1 MRKIS
6 LLMLFALAFLFNAK
20 ATDIWTG
27 SKHVSWADGGLQIA
41 ADQFAAAQPG
51 NLIKVHFTGATDGIE
66 FKVMNAHFDH
76 LAGSRKSAWIIGD
89 GAFEQFLTPT
99 AVDSL
104 KAYGLEIIGANFTCT
119 KVELLE
125 SKTLKEGFTVWTGF
139 FWADSWSTMELYLD
153 GEAIDWSQYKEMV
166 IYHEANRSDFFVSIL
181 SQFEREGAKVPEEAI
196 AKYDD
201 KIVVDLRQVD
211 MNAVIAAAEEGQR
224 NTLKFQFNKEPG
236 EAFNITD
243 ITLVKETRIYNGNK
257 HVSWEDG
264 GLQIAAEKFANA
276 KAGDKIAI
284 RYNSASEGIE
294 FKVMN
299 EHFDHLAGSREG
311 LNFPNTEGSLEH
323 FLTPK
328 AVEELKAHGLELIG
342 ANFTVTE
349 VELMDGKASLPEGV
363 NVWTGYFWADD
374 WNTMYLY
381 WNGYRYVDF
390 NDVKAIRFYHQANRS
405 DFVLNVRDNWNEE
418 DGGVE
423 IANINAMTA
432 GEGYMEL
439 PLTNFMR
446 EKIAASEHL
455 LVQFNEEGGDPFN
468 VTDIVLVME
477 EPYTR
482 TVTNGN
488 YGTICL
494 SRAAATIEGATM
506 YRIVGGNASEGI
518 TIEEVASM
526 EAGKPYI
533 FQASADQITVT
544 MTGPRAEVQE
554 ANGLVGNLGESAM
567 DVPTDAYVLKN
578 NLLYLVNS
586 AVTIAPNRAYINMS
600 AITSI
605 APTPGRIRRVIAAE
619 NQATGVESLQPSA
632 FSLKKVLMNGQLFI
646 LRDGQLYNVTGVR
659 VQ

>member
-1 MRKIS
+1 MRKFS
-6 LLMLFALAFLFNAK
+6 LVMLFALVFLLNAK
-20 ATDIWTG
+20 ATNLFTG
-27 SKHVSWADGGLQIA
+27 DHAVTWDTPLNLEA
-41 ADQFAAAQPG
+41 AKFAEAKAG
-51 NLIKVHFTGATDGIE
+51 DKIVVAYTGATDGME
-66 FKVMNAHFDH
+66 LKVIDVWQHI
-76 LAGSRKSAWIIGD
+76 AGSCVKGISDNGSL
-89 GAFEQFLTPT
+89 EQFLTPKSV
-99 AVDSL
+99 ADIQ
-104 KAYGLEIIGANFTCT
+104 AHGLQIIGNNFHCT
-119 KVELLE
+119 SVDLVDGKAA
-125 SKTLKEGFTVWTGF
+125 LKEETTIWTGY
-139 FWADSWSTMELYLD
+139 FWASEWSTMELYLD

-166 IYHEANRSDFFVSIL
+166 IYHEANRSDFAVNIL
-181 SQFEREGAKVPEEAI
+181 SQFDREGAKVPEGAI
-196 AKYDD
+196 SKYDD

-224 NTLKFQFNKEPG
+224 NTLKFQFNKESG
-236 EAFNITD
+236 EAFNVTD

-257 HVSWEDG
+257 HVSWDDG
-264 GLQIAAEKFANA
+264 GLQITADKFAEA
-276 KAGDKIAI
+276 KAGDKIVV
-284 RYNSASEGIE
+284 RYTGATDGIE

-299 EHFDHLAGSREG
+299 ANFDHLAGSREG
-311 LNFPNTEGSLEH
+311 LNFPNAEGSLEH

-349 VELMDGKASLPEGV
+349 VELMAGKASLPEGV

-405 DFVLNVRDNWNEE
+405 DFVLNVRDNWDG

-423 IANINAMTA
+423 IANIGAMTA

-439 PLTNFMR
+439 PLTDFMR

-455 LVQFNEEGGDPFN
+455 LIQFNKESGAAFN

-494 SRAAATIEGATM
+494 PRASSVIEGATM

-533 FQASADQITVT
+533 FQASADQLTVT
-544 MTGPRAEVQE
+544 MTGARAEVQT
-554 ANGLVGNLGESAM
+554 ANGLIGNLGEAAIT
-567 DVPTDAYVLKN
+567 VPQNGHSYVLST

-586 AVTIAPNRAYINMS
+586 AVTIAPNRAYIDMD
-600 AITSI
+600 AIT
-605 APTPGRIRRVIAAE
+605 PVTPAQGAKRRVIATYSQTTDLDNVSPNFGGSEKIIE
-619 NQATGVESLQPSA
+619 NGVLY
-632 FSLKKVLMNGQLFI
+632 I
-646 LRDGQLYNVTGVR
+646 IRDGKKYNAQGQQVN
-659 VQ
+659 Q

>member
-20 ATDIWTG
+20 ATEIWTG
-27 SKHVSWADGGLQIA
+27 SHGVTWGA
-41 ADQFAAAQPG
+41 ALNLDATTFAGAQPG
-51 NLIKVHFTGATDGIE
+51 NALKVFYTNASDGIE
-66 FKVMNAHFDH
+66 LKANGVNI
-76 LAGSRKSAWIIGD
+76 AGSRKNAWIND
-89 GAFEQFLTPT
+89 EGAYELYLTPG
-99 AVDSL
+99 AVDAI
-104 KAYGLEIIGANFTCT
+104 KAHGLEIVGANFTVT
-119 KVELLE
+119 KVELN
-125 SKTLKEGFTVWTGF
+125 KVEGREGMTTMWRGLY
-139 FWADSWSTMELYLD
+139 WADGL
-153 GEAIDWSQYKEMV
+153 GEMLFYPAIASVVDWSDYSAIRV
-166 IYHEANRSDFFVSIL
+166 YHEAGRSDFVLNFKKSWGEGDQIGGIGDMTAGDGYVELLLTDERRALLASIDNEL
-181 SQFEREGAKVPEEAI
+181 IVQFYKG
-196 AKYDD
+196 DD
-201 KIVVDLRQVD
+201 K
-211 MNAVIAAAEEGQR
+211 A
-224 NTLKFQFNKEPG
+224 
-236 EAFNITD
+236 AFNVTEIALVEKPYLWKGNQHVD
-243 ITLVKETRIYNGNK
+243 YGESSVITLDKALFATATAGQKLIVKYAT
-257 HVSWEDG
+257 D
-264 GLQIAAEKFANA
+264 AEK
-276 KAGDKIAI
+276 
-284 RYNSASEGIE
+284 EIE
-294 FKVMN
+294 LKVMN
-299 EHFDHLAGSREG
+299 EHFDHLAGSREQAK
-311 LNFPNTEGSLEH
+311 LNGNGRFEH

-328 AVEELKAHGLELIG
+328 AVEELKAYGLEIG
-342 ANFTVTE
+342 GNGFNALR
-349 VELMDGKASLPEGV
+349 VELVDGKASLPEGV
-363 NVWTGYFWADD
+363 NIWTGYFWADE

-390 NDVKAIRFYHQANRS
+390 SDVKAIRFYHQANRS
-405 DFVLNVRDNWNEE
+405 DFVLNIRDNWDS

-423 IANINAMTA
+423 IANIGAMTA

-439 PLTNFMR
+439 PLTDCMR

-455 LVQFNEEGGDPFN
+455 LVQFNKESGAAFN

-494 SRAAATIEGATM
+494 PRASSVIEGATI
-506 YRIVGGNASEGI
+506 YQIVGGNVSEGI

-533 FQASADQITVT
+533 FQASADQLTVT

-554 ANGLVGNLGESAM
+554 ANGLVGNLGATAM

-578 NLLYLVNS
+578 NQLYLVNS

-605 APTPGRIRRVIAAE
+605 APAPGRIRRVIAVE

>member
-20 ATDIWTG
+20 ATEIWTG
-27 SKHVSWADGGLQIA
+27 SQAVTWGSALNLTAATFAD
-41 ADQFAAAQPG
+41 AQPG
-51 NLIKVHFTGATDGIE
+51 NALKVFYTDASDGIE
-66 FKVMNAHFDH
+66 FKANGVNI
-76 LAGSRKSAWIIGD
+76 AGSRKNAWIND
-89 GAFEQFLTPT
+89 EGAYELYLTPG
-99 AVDSL
+99 AIDAI
-104 KAYGLEIIGANFTCT
+104 KAHGLEIVGKQFTVT
-119 KVELLE
+119 KVELNE
-125 SKTLKEGFTVWTGF
+125 VEGREGMTTMWRGLY
-139 FWADSWSTMELYLD
+139 WADGW
-153 GEAIDWSQYKEMV
+153 GEMLFYPAIASVVDWNDYSAIRV
-166 IYHEANRSDFFVSIL
+166 YHEANRSDFEVNFKKSWEHGHIGGISDMTAGDGYVELPLTDERRALLASIDNEL
-181 SQFEREGAKVPEEAI
+181 IVQFYKGDG
-196 AKYDD
+196 DD
-201 KIVVDLRQVD
+201 K
-211 MNAVIAAAEEGQR
+211 A
-224 NTLKFQFNKEPG
+224 
-236 EAFNITD
+236 AFNVTEIALVEKPYLWKGNQHVD
-243 ITLVKETRIYNGNK
+243 YGESSVITLDKALFATATAGQKLIVKYAT
-257 HVSWEDG
+257 D
-264 GLQIAAEKFANA
+264 AEK
-276 KAGDKIAI
+276 
-284 RYNSASEGIE
+284 EIE
-294 FKVMN
+294 LKVMN
-299 EHFDHLAGSREG
+299 EHFDHLAGSREQAK
-311 LNFPNTEGSLEH
+311 LNGNGRFEH

-328 AVEELKAHGLELIG
+328 AVEELKAYGLEIG
-342 ANFTVTE
+342 GNGFNALR
-349 VELMDGKASLPEGV
+349 VELEAGKPSLPEGV
-363 NVWTGYFWADD
+363 NVWTGYFWADE
-374 WNTMYLY
+374 WTTLELY

-390 NDVKAIRFYHQANRS
+390 NDVKAIRFYSEANRS
-405 DFVLNVRDNWNEE
+405 DFVLNVRDSWGD
-418 DGGVE
+418 DGE
-423 IANINAMTA
+423 IANIGNMTD

-439 PLTNFMR
+439 PLTDFMR

-455 LVQFNEEGGDPFN
+455 LVQFDKGGNEKAAFN

-567 DVPTDAYVLKN
+567 YVPTDAYVLKN

-586 AVTIAPNRAYINMS
+586 TVTIAPNRAYINMS

-605 APTPGRIRRVIAAE
+605 APVPGRIRRVIAVE

>member
-1 MRKIS
+1 
-6 LLMLFALAFLFNAK
+6 MLFALAFLFNAK
-20 ATDIWTG
+20 ATEIWTG
-27 SKHVSWADGGLQIA
+27 SHAVTWGSALNLDATTFAD
-41 ADQFAAAQPG
+41 AQPG
-51 NLIKVHFTGATDGIE
+51 NALKVFYTNASDGIE
-66 FKVMNAHFDH
+66 LKANGVNI
-76 LAGSRKSAWIIGD
+76 AGSRKNAWINGE
-89 GAFEQFLTPT
+89 GAYDLYLTPG
-99 AVDSL
+99 AIDAI
-104 KAYGLEIIGANFTCT
+104 KAHGLEIVGANFTVT
-119 KVELLE
+119 KVELNE
-125 SKTLKEGFTVWTGF
+125 VEGRAGMTTMWRGLY
-139 FWADSWSTMELYLD
+139 WADGWDNPMLFYP
-153 GEAIDWSQYKEMV
+153 AIASVVDWSDYSAIRV
-166 IYHEANRSDFFVSIL
+166 YHEAGRSDFEVNFKKSWEQGGHIGGISDMTAGDGYVELPLTDERRALLASIDNEL
-181 SQFEREGAKVPEEAI
+181 IVQFYKG
-196 AKYDD
+196 DD
-201 KIVVDLRQVD
+201 K
-211 MNAVIAAAEEGQR
+211 A
-224 NTLKFQFNKEPG
+224 
-236 EAFNITD
+236 AFNVTEIA
-243 ITLVKETRIYNGNK
+243 LVEKPYLWKGNQ
-257 HVSWEDG
+257 HVSWSDG

-328 AVEELKAHGLELIG
+328 AVEELKAYGLELIG
-342 ANFTVTE
+342 GNFTVTE

-363 NVWTGYFWADD
+363 NVWTGYFWADE

-405 DFVLNVRDNWNEE
+405 DFVLNVRDNWDV

-439 PLTNFMR
+439 PLTNYMR

-455 LVQFNEEGGDPFN
+455 LVQFNKESGDPFN

-544 MTGPRAEVQE
+544 MTGPRAELQE
-554 ANGLVGNLGESAM
+554 ANGLVGNLGESAIT
-567 DVPTDAYVLKN
+567 VPQNGHSYVLST

-586 AVTIAPNRAYINMS
+586 DVTIAPNRAYINMS

-605 APTPGRIRRVIAAE
+605 APAPGRVRRVIAVE

-632 FSLKKVLMNGQLFI
+632 FSLEKVLMNGQLFI

>member
-20 ATDIWTG
+20 ATEIWTG
-27 SKHVSWADGGLQIA
+27 SHGVTWGAALNLDATTFAD
-41 ADQFAAAQPG
+41 AQPG
-51 NLIKVHFTGATDGIE
+51 NALKVFYTNASDGIE
-66 FKVMNAHFDH
+66 LKANGVNI
-76 LAGSRKSAWIIGD
+76 AGSRKNAWIND
-89 GAFEQFLTPT
+89 EGAYELYLTPG
-99 AVDSL
+99 AVDAI
-104 KAYGLEIIGANFTCT
+104 KAHGLEIVGANFTVT
-119 KVELLE
+119 KVELNE
-125 SKTLKEGFTVWTGF
+125 VEGREGMTTMWRGLY
-139 FWADSWSTMELYLD
+139 WADGR
-153 GEAIDWSQYKEMV
+153 GEMLFYPAIASVVDWSDYSAIRV
-166 IYHEANRSDFFVSIL
+166 YHEAGRSDFVLNFKKSLGEGDQIGGIGDMTAGDGYVELPLTDERRALLASIDNEL
-181 SQFEREGAKVPEEAI
+181 IVQFYKG
-196 AKYDD
+196 DD
-201 KIVVDLRQVD
+201 K
-211 MNAVIAAAEEGQR
+211 A
-224 NTLKFQFNKEPG
+224 
-236 EAFNITD
+236 AFNVTEIALVEKPYLWKGNQHVD
-243 ITLVKETRIYNGNK
+243 YGESSVITLEKALFATATAGQKLIVKYAT
-257 HVSWEDG
+257 D
-264 GLQIAAEKFANA
+264 AEK
-276 KAGDKIAI
+276 
-284 RYNSASEGIE
+284 EIE
-294 FKVMN
+294 LKVMN
-299 EHFDHLAGSREG
+299 EHFDHLAGSREQAK
-311 LNFPNTEGSLEH
+311 LNGNGRFEH

-328 AVEELKAHGLELIG
+328 AVEELKAYGLEIG
-342 ANFTVTE
+342 GNGFNALR
-349 VELMDGKASLPEGV
+349 VELVDGKASLPEGV
-363 NVWTGYFWADD
+363 NVWTGYFWADE

-405 DFVLNVRDNWNEE
+405 DFVLNIRDNWDG

-423 IANINAMTA
+423 IANIGAMTA

-439 PLTNFMR
+439 PLTDYMR

-455 LVQFNEEGGDPFN
+455 LVQFNKESGAAFN

-494 SRAAATIEGATM
+494 PRASSVIEGATI
-506 YRIVGGNASEGI
+506 YQIVGGNASEGI

-533 FQASADQITVT
+533 FQASADQFTVT
-544 MTGPRAEVQE
+544 MTGPRTEVQE
-554 ANGLVGNLGESAM
+554 ANGLVGNLGATAM

-578 NLLYLVNS
+578 NQLYLVNS

-600 AITSI
+600 AITPI
-605 APTPGRIRRVIAAE
+605 APAPGRIRRVIAVE

>member
-1 MRKIS
+1 
-6 LLMLFALAFLFNAK
+6 MLFALAFLFNAN
-20 ATDIWTG
+20 ATNLFTG
-27 SKHVSWADGGLQIA
+27 DHAVSWDTPLNLEAAKFAEAKAGDKIVVTYTSASDGMELKVIDVWQHIAGSCVKGISDGGSL
-41 ADQFAAAQPG
+41 
-51 NLIKVHFTGATDGIE
+51 
-66 FKVMNAHFDH
+66 
-76 LAGSRKSAWIIGD
+76 
-89 GAFEQFLTPT
+89 EQFLTPK
-99 AVDSL
+99 AVADIQTH
-104 KAYGLEIIGANFTCT
+104 GLQIIGKNFHCT
-119 KVELLE
+119 SVDLVDGKAE
-125 SKTLKEGFTVWTGF
+125 LKEETTIWTGY

-153 GEAIDWSQYKEMV
+153 GEAIDWNRYKEMV
-166 IYHEANRSDFFVSIL
+166 IYHEANRSDFVVNIL
-181 SQFEREGAKVPEEAI
+181 SQFDKEGANVPEGAI

-211 MNAVIAAAEEGQR
+211 MNAVIAAAEDWAK
-224 NTLKFQFNKEPG
+224 NTLKFQFNKESG
-236 EAFNITD
+236 DAFNITD

-264 GLQIAAEKFANA
+264 GLQITADKFAEA
-276 KAGDKIAI
+276 KAGDKIVV
-284 RYNSASEGIE
+284 RYTGATDGIE

-299 EHFDHLAGSREG
+299 APHFDHLAGSREG
-311 LNFPNTEGSLEH
+311 LNFPDAEGSLEH

-390 NDVKAIRFYHQANRS
+390 NDVKAIRFYSEANRS
-405 DFVLNVRDNWNEE
+405 DFVLNVRDNWEG

-423 IANINAMTA
+423 IANIGAMTA

-439 PLTNFMR
+439 PLTDYMR

-455 LVQFNEEGGDPFN
+455 LIQFNKESGDPFN

-494 SRAAATIEGATM
+494 PRASSVIEGATM
-506 YRIVGGNASEGI
+506 YQVVGGNASEGI

-533 FQASADQITVT
+533 FQASADQLTVT
-544 MTGPRAEVQE
+544 MTGARADVQE
-554 ANGLVGNLGESAM
+554 ANGLVGNLGATAM

-578 NLLYLVNS
+578 NQLYLVNS
-586 AVTIAPNRAYINMS
+586 AVTIAPNRAYINMD
-600 AITSI
+600 AISPI
-605 APTPGRIRRVIAAE
+605 APAPGRVRRVIAVE

-632 FSLKKVLMNGQLFI
+632 FSLEKVLMNGQLFI

>member
-1 MRKIS
+1 
-6 LLMLFALAFLFNAK
+6 MLFALAFLFNAK
-20 ATDIWTG
+20 ATEIWTG
-27 SKHVSWADGGLQIA
+27 SLGVTWDSALNLDA
-41 ADQFAAAQPG
+41 TTFAGAQPG
-51 NLIKVHFTGATDGIE
+51 NALKVFYTNASDGIE
-66 FKVMNAHFDH
+66 LKANGVNI
-76 LAGSRKSAWIIGD
+76 AGSRKNAWINEE
-89 GAFEQFLTPT
+89 GAYELYLTPG
-99 AVDSL
+99 AVDAI
-104 KAYGLEIIGANFTCT
+104 KAHGLEIVGANFTVT
-119 KVELLE
+119 KVELNE
-125 SKTLKEGFTVWTGF
+125 VEGREGMTTMWRGLY
-139 FWADSWSTMELYLD
+139 WADRL
-153 GEAIDWSQYKEMV
+153 GEMLFYPAIASVVDWSDYSAIRV
-166 IYHEANRSDFFVSIL
+166 YHEAGRSDFVLNFKKSWGEGDHIGGIGDMTAGDGYVELPLTDERRALLASIDNEL
-181 SQFEREGAKVPEEAI
+181 IVQFYKG
-196 AKYDD
+196 DD
-201 KIVVDLRQVD
+201 K
-211 MNAVIAAAEEGQR
+211 A
-224 NTLKFQFNKEPG
+224 
-236 EAFNITD
+236 AFNVTEIALVEKPYLWKGNQHVD
-243 ITLVKETRIYNGNK
+243 YGESSVITLDKALFATATAGQKLIVKYAT
-257 HVSWEDG
+257 D
-264 GLQIAAEKFANA
+264 AEK
-276 KAGDKIAI
+276 
-284 RYNSASEGIE
+284 EIE
-294 FKVMN
+294 LKVMN
-299 EHFDHLAGSREG
+299 EHFDHLAGSREQAK
-311 LNFPNTEGSLEH
+311 LNGNGRFEH

-328 AVEELKAHGLELIG
+328 AVEELKAYGLEIG
-342 ANFTVTE
+342 GNGFNALR
-349 VELMDGKASLPEGV
+349 VELVDGKASLPEGV
-363 NVWTGYFWADD
+363 NVWTGYFWADE

-405 DFVLNVRDNWNEE
+405 DFVLNIRDNWDG

-423 IANINAMTA
+423 IANIGAMTA

-439 PLTNFMR
+439 PLTDYMR

-455 LVQFNEEGGDPFN
+455 LVQFNKESGAAFN

-494 SRAAATIEGATM
+494 PRASSVIEGATI
-506 YRIVGGNASEGI
+506 YQIVGGNASEGI

-533 FQASADQITVT
+533 FQASADQFTVT

-554 ANGLVGNLGESAM
+554 ANGLVGNLGATAM

-578 NLLYLVNS
+578 NQLYLVNS

-600 AITSI
+600 AITPI
-605 APTPGRIRRVIAAE
+605 APAPGRIRRVIAVE

>member
-20 ATDIWTG
+20 ATEIWTG
-27 SKHVSWADGGLQIA
+27 SHAVTWDSALNLNAATFAD
-41 ADQFAAAQPG
+41 AQPG
-51 NLIKVHFTGATDGIE
+51 NALKVFYTDASDGIELKANGVNIAGSRKNAWINGEGAYELYLTPGAIDAIKAHGLEIVGNQFTVTKVELNEVEGREGMTTMWRGLYWADGWGEMLFYPAIASVVDWSDYSAIRVYHEAGRSDFEINFKKGWGEGDQIGGIGDMTAGDGYVELPLTDERRALLASIDNELIVQFYKGDDKAAFNVTEIALVEKPYLWKGNQHVSWSDGGLHIAADKFAEAKAGDKIVVRYTGATDGIE
-66 FKVMNAHFDH
+66 FKVMNA
-76 LAGSRKSAWIIGD
+76 
-89 GAFEQFLTPT
+89 
-99 AVDSL
+99 
-104 KAYGLEIIGANFTCT
+104 N
-119 KVELLE
+119 
-125 SKTLKEGFTVWTGF
+125 
-139 FWADSWSTMELYLD
+139 
-153 GEAIDWSQYKEMV
+153 
-166 IYHEANRSDFFVSIL
+166 
-181 SQFEREGAKVPEEAI
+181 
-196 AKYDD
+196 
-201 KIVVDLRQVD
+201 
-211 MNAVIAAAEEGQR
+211 
-224 NTLKFQFNKEPG
+224 
-236 EAFNITD
+236 
-243 ITLVKETRIYNGNK
+243 
-257 HVSWEDG
+257 
-264 GLQIAAEKFANA
+264 
-276 KAGDKIAI
+276 
-284 RYNSASEGIE
+284 
-294 FKVMN
+294 
-299 EHFDHLAGSREG
+299 FDHLAGSREG
-311 LNFPNTEGSLEH
+311 LTIGGDGSLEH

-328 AVEELKAHGLELIG
+328 AVEELKAYGLELIG
-342 ANFTVTE
+342 GNFTVTE

-363 NVWTGYFWADD
+363 NVWTGFFWADE
-374 WNTMYLY
+374 WTTLELY
-381 WNGYRYVDF
+381 WNGYAGVDF
-390 NDVKAIRFYHQANRS
+390 NSATALRIYSEANRS
-405 DFVLNVRDNWNEE
+405 DFVINIKENWDAE
-418 DGGVE
+418 GQ
-423 IANINAMTA
+423 IADQSAMTA
-432 GEGYMEL
+432 GNGYMEL
-439 PLTNFMR
+439 PLTDDLRNRLANAGHWM
-446 EKIAASEHL
+446 I
-455 LVQFNEEGGDPFN
+455 QFNKEGGDPFN

-567 DVPTDAYVLKN
+567 DVPMDAYVLKN

-605 APTPGRIRRVIAAE
+605 APTPGRIRRVIAVE
-619 NQATGVESLQPSA
+619 SQATGVESLQPSA
-632 FSLKKVLMNGQLFI
+632 FNLKKVLMNGQLFI

>member
-1 MRKIS
+1 
-6 LLMLFALAFLFNAK
+6 MLFALAFLFNAK
-20 ATDIWTG
+20 AT
-27 SKHVSWADGGLQIA
+27 
-41 ADQFAAAQPG
+41 
-51 NLIKVHFTGATDGIE
+51 NLFTGDHAVTWDTPLNLEAAKFAEAKAGDKIVVTYTNPSDGME
-66 FKVMNAHFDH
+66 LKVIDVWQHI
-76 LAGSRKSAWIIGD
+76 AGSCVKEISED
-89 GAFEQFLTPT
+89 GSLEQFLTPK
-99 AVDSL
+99 AVADIQ
-104 KAYGLEIIGANFTCT
+104 AHGLQIIGANFHCT
-119 KVELLE
+119 SVDLVDGKAA
-125 SKTLKEGFTVWTGF
+125 LKEEPTIWTGY
-139 FWADSWSTMELYLD
+139 FWANEWSTMELYLD
-153 GEAIDWSQYKEMV
+153 GEAIDWSRYKEMV
-166 IYHEANRSDFFVSIL
+166 IYHEANRSDFVVNIL
-181 SQFEREGAKVPEEAI
+181 SQFDRDGAKVPEGAI
-196 AKYDD
+196 AKYND

-211 MNAVIAAAEEGQR
+211 MNAVIAAAEEEQR
-224 NTLKFQFNKEPG
+224 NTLKFQFNKESG
-236 EAFNITD
+236 SAFNVTD

-264 GLQIAAEKFANA
+264 GLQITADKFAEA
-276 KAGDKIAI
+276 KAGDKIVV
-284 RYNSASEGIE
+284 RYTGATDGIE

-299 EHFDHLAGSREG
+299 ANFDHLAGSREG
-311 LNFPNTEGSLEH
+311 LNFPNAEGSLEH

-363 NVWTGYFWADD
+363 NVWTGYFWADN

-405 DFVLNVRDNWNEE
+405 DFVLNVRDNWED

-423 IANINAMTA
+423 IANIDAMTA

-439 PLTNFMR
+439 PLTDYMR

-455 LVQFNEEGGDPFN
+455 LVQFDKASGEAFN

-482 TVTNGN
+482 TVINGN

-494 SRAAATIEGATM
+494 PRASSVIEGATM

-544 MTGPRAEVQE
+544 MTGARAEVQE
-554 ANGLVGNLGESAM
+554 ANGLVGNLGATAM
-567 DVPTDAYVLKN
+567 NVPTDAYVLKN
-578 NLLYLVNS
+578 NQLYLVDG
-586 AVTIAPNRAYINMS
+586 AVTIAPNRAYIDMD
-600 AITSI
+600 AITPV
-605 APTPGRIRRVIAAE
+605 APAQGAKRRVIATY
-619 NQATGVESLQPSA
+619 NQATGVENVQEGSVQCTKLIR
-632 FSLKKVLMNGQLFI
+632 NGQLLI
-646 LRDGQLYNVTGVR
+646 LRDGQFFNAMGAPVK
-659 VQ
+659 

>member
-20 ATDIWTG
+20 ATNLFTGDHAVTWDTPLNLEAAKFAEAKAGDKIVIAYTSASDGMELKVIDVWQHIAGSCPLWISGDDSKVLYLTPKAVADIQA
-27 SKHVSWADGGLQIA
+27 HGLQ
-41 ADQFAAAQPG
+41 
-51 NLIKVHFTGATDGIE
+51 
-66 FKVMNAHFDH
+66 
-76 LAGSRKSAWIIGD
+76 
-89 GAFEQFLTPT
+89 
-99 AVDSL
+99 
-104 KAYGLEIIGANFTCT
+104 IIGANFHCSSVDLVDG
-119 KVELLE
+119 KAELKNE
-125 SKTLKEGFTVWTGF
+125 TTIWTGY
-139 FWADSWSTMELYLD
+139 FWADEWSTMELYLD

-166 IYHEANRSDFFVSIL
+166 IYHEANRSDFAVNIL
-181 SQFEREGAKVPEEAI
+181 SQFDREGAKVPEGAI

-211 MNAVIAAAEEGQR
+211 MNAVIAAAEDWAK
-224 NTLKFQFNKEPG
+224 NTLKFQFNKESG
-236 EAFNITD
+236 SAFNITD
-243 ITLVKETRIYNGNK
+243 ITLVKETRIFYGNK

-264 GLQIAAEKFANA
+264 GLQIAADKFAEA
-276 KAGDKIAI
+276 KAGDKIVV
-284 RYNSASEGIE
+284 RYTGATDGIE

-299 EHFDHLAGSREG
+299 ANFDHLAGSREG
-311 LNFPNTEGSLEH
+311 LTIGGDGSLEH

-363 NVWTGYFWADD
+363 NVWTGYFWAGD

-405 DFVLNVRDNWNEE
+405 DFALNVRDNWDG

-423 IANINAMTA
+423 IANIGAMTA

-439 PLTNFMR
+439 PLTDYMR
-446 EKIAASEHL
+446 EKIGASEHL
-455 LVQFNEEGGDPFN
+455 LVQFNKEGGDPFN

-494 SRAAATIEGATM
+494 PRASSVIEGATM
-506 YRIVGGNASEGI
+506 YSIVGGNASDGI

-533 FQASADQITVT
+533 FQASANQLTVT
-544 MTGPRAEVQE
+544 MTGTRANVQD
-554 ANGLVGNLGESAM
+554 ANGLIGNLGESAIT
-567 DVPTDAYVLKN
+567 VPQNGHSYVLST
-578 NLLYLVNS
+578 NLLYLVDGD
-586 AVTIAPNRAYINMS
+586 VTIAPNRAYINMD
-600 AITSI
+600 AITPI
-605 APTPGRIRRVIAAE
+605 TPVQGAKRRVIATY
-619 NQATGVESLQPSA
+619 NQATGIEDASA
-632 FSLKKVLMNGQLFI
+632 TFGGPEKIFENGVLYI
-646 LRDGQLYNVTGVR
+646 LRDGVKYNATGAR

>member
-20 ATDIWTG
+20 ATEIWTG
-27 SKHVSWADGGLQIA
+27 SQAVTWETPLNLNA
-41 ADQFAAAQPG
+41 ATFAGAQPG
-51 NLIKVHFTGATDGIE
+51 NALKVFYTNASDGIE
-66 FKVMNAHFDH
+66 FKANGVNI
-76 LAGSRKSAWIIGD
+76 AGSRKNAWISGEGD
-89 GAFEQFLTPT
+89 YELYLTPG
-99 AVDSL
+99 AVDAI
-104 KAYGLEIIGANFTCT
+104 KAHGLEIVGNQFTVT
-119 KVELLE
+119 KVELNE
-125 SKTLKEGFTVWTGF
+125 VEGREGMTTMWRGLY
-139 FWADSWSTMELYLD
+139 WADGW
-153 GEAIDWSQYKEMV
+153 GEMLFYPAIASVVDWSDYSAIRV
-166 IYHEANRSDFFVSIL
+166 YHEAGRSDFVLNFKKSWGEGDQIGGIGDMTAGDGYVELPLTDERRALLASIDNEL
-181 SQFEREGAKVPEEAI
+181 IVQFYKG
-196 AKYDD
+196 DD
-201 KIVVDLRQVD
+201 K
-211 MNAVIAAAEEGQR
+211 A
-224 NTLKFQFNKEPG
+224 
-236 EAFNITD
+236 AFNVTEIALVEKPYLWKGNQHVD
-243 ITLVKETRIYNGNK
+243 YGESSVITLDKALFATATAGQKLIVKYAT
-257 HVSWEDG
+257 D
-264 GLQIAAEKFANA
+264 AEK
-276 KAGDKIAI
+276 
-284 RYNSASEGIE
+284 EIE
-294 FKVMN
+294 LKVMN
-299 EHFDHLAGSREG
+299 EHFDHLAGSREQAK
-311 LNFPNTEGSLEH
+311 LNGNGRFEH

-328 AVEELKAHGLELIG
+328 AVEELKAYGLEIG
-342 ANFTVTE
+342 GNGFNALR
-349 VELMDGKASLPEGV
+349 VELVDGKASLPEGV

-405 DFVLNVRDNWNEE
+405 DFVLNVRDNWDG

-439 PLTNFMR
+439 PLTNYMR

-455 LVQFNEEGGDPFN
+455 LVQFNKESGTPFN

-494 SRAAATIEGATM
+494 SRAAATIEGATI
-506 YRIVGGNASEGI
+506 YQVIGGNASEGI

-533 FQASADQITVT
+533 FQASADQLTVT

-554 ANGLVGNLGESAM
+554 ANGLVGNLGESAIT
-567 DVPTDAYVLKN
+567 VPQNGHSYVLST

-586 AVTIAPNRAYINMS
+586 DVTIAPNRAYINMS
-600 AITSI
+600 AITPI
-605 APTPGRIRRVIAAE
+605 APAPGRIRRVIAVE

>member
-1 MRKIS
+1 
-6 LLMLFALAFLFNAK
+6 MLCALAFLFNAK
-20 ATDIWTG
+20 ATEIWTG
-27 SKHVSWADGGLQIA
+27 SHGVTWGA
-41 ADQFAAAQPG
+41 ALNLDATTFAGAQPG
-51 NLIKVHFTGATDGIE
+51 NALKVFYTNASDGIE
-66 FKVMNAHFDH
+66 LKANGVNI
-76 LAGSRKSAWIIGD
+76 AGSRKNARIKD
-89 GAFEQFLTPT
+89 EGAYELYLTPG
-99 AVDSL
+99 AVD
-104 KAYGLEIIGANFTCT
+104 AIQAHGLEIVGANFTVT
-119 KVELLE
+119 KVELNE
-125 SKTLKEGFTVWTGF
+125 VEGREGMTTMWRGLY
-139 FWADSWSTMELYLD
+139 WADGW
-153 GEAIDWSQYKEMV
+153 GEMLFYPAIASVVDWSDYSAIRV
-166 IYHEANRSDFFVSIL
+166 YHEAGRSDFVLNFKKSWGEGDQIGGMGDMTAGDGYVELPLTDERRALLASIDNEL
-181 SQFEREGAKVPEEAI
+181 IVQFYKG
-196 AKYDD
+196 DD
-201 KIVVDLRQVD
+201 K
-211 MNAVIAAAEEGQR
+211 A
-224 NTLKFQFNKEPG
+224 
-236 EAFNITD
+236 AFNVTEIALVEKPYLWKGNQHVD
-243 ITLVKETRIYNGNK
+243 YGESSVITLDKALFATATAGQKLIVKYAT
-257 HVSWEDG
+257 D
-264 GLQIAAEKFANA
+264 AEK
-276 KAGDKIAI
+276 
-284 RYNSASEGIE
+284 EIE
-294 FKVMN
+294 LKVMN
-299 EHFDHLAGSREG
+299 EHFDHLAGSREQAK
-311 LNFPNTEGSLEH
+311 LNGNGRFEH

-328 AVEELKAHGLELIG
+328 AVEELKAYGLEIG
-342 ANFTVTE
+342 GNGFNALR
-349 VELMDGKASLPEGV
+349 VELVDGKVSLPEGV

-405 DFVLNVRDNWNEE
+405 DFVLNIRDNWDG

-423 IANINAMTA
+423 IANIGAMTA

-439 PLTNFMR
+439 PLTDYMR

-455 LVQFNEEGGDPFN
+455 LVQFNKESGAAFN

-494 SRAAATIEGATM
+494 PRASSVIEGATI
-506 YRIVGGNASEGI
+506 YQIVGGNASEGI

-533 FQASADQITVT
+533 FQASADQFTVT

-554 ANGLVGNLGESAM
+554 ANGLVGNLGATAM

-578 NLLYLVNS
+578 NQLYLVNS

-600 AITSI
+600 AITPI
-605 APTPGRIRRVIAAE
+605 APAPGRIRRVIAVE

>member
-6 LLMLFALAFLFNAK
+6 LLILFALAFLLNAK
-20 ATDIWTG
+20 ATNLFTGDHAVTWDTPLNLEAAKFAEAKAGDKIVVTYTSASDGMELKVIDVWQHIAGSCPLWISGDG
-27 SKHVSWADGGLQIA
+27 SKEL
-41 ADQFAAAQPG
+41 
-51 NLIKVHFTGATDGIE
+51 
-66 FKVMNAHFDH
+66 
-76 LAGSRKSAWIIGD
+76 
-89 GAFEQFLTPT
+89 FLTPK
-99 AVDSL
+99 AVADIQ
-104 KAYGLEIIGANFTCT
+104 AHGLQIIGANFHCASVDLVDG
-119 KVELLE
+119 KAA
-125 SKTLKEGFTVWTGF
+125 LKEETTIWTGY
-139 FWADSWSTMELYLD
+139 FWADSWNTMELYLD

-166 IYHEANRSDFFVSIL
+166 IYHEANRSDFFVSVL
-181 SQFEREGAKVPEEAI
+181 SQFDRDGAKVPEGAI

-211 MNAVIAAAEEGQR
+211 MNDVIDAAEDWAK
-224 NTLKFQFNKEPG
+224 NTLKFQFNKESG

-243 ITLVKETRIYNGNK
+243 ITLVKETRIFYGNK

-264 GLQIAAEKFANA
+264 GLQIAADKFAEV
-276 KAGDKIAI
+276 KAGDKIVV
-284 RYNSASEGIE
+284 RYTGATDGIE

-299 EHFDHLAGSREG
+299 ANFDHLAGSREG
-311 LNFPNTEGSLEH
+311 LTITGEGSLEQY
-323 FLTPK
+323 LTPK
-328 AVEELKAHGLELIG
+328 AVEELKAYGLELIG

-405 DFVLNVRDNWNEE
+405 DFVLTVRDNWDG

-423 IANINAMTA
+423 IANIGAMTA

-439 PLTNFMR
+439 PLTDFMR

-455 LVQFNEEGGDPFN
+455 LIQFNKESGDPFN

-494 SRAAATIEGATM
+494 SRASATIEGATM
-506 YRIVGGNASEGI
+506 YSIVGGNASEGI

-544 MTGPRAEVQE
+544 MTGARAGVQE
-554 ANGLVGNLGESAM
+554 ANGLVGNLGATAM
-567 DVPTDAYVLKN
+567 DVPTDAYLLKN

-586 AVTIAPNRAYINMS
+586 AVTIAPNRAYIDMD
-600 AITSI
+600 AISPI
-605 APTPGRIRRVIAAE
+605 APAPGRIRRVIAVE

-632 FSLKKVLMNGQLFI
+632 VSLKKVLMNGQLFI

>member
-20 ATDIWTG
+20 ATEIWTG
-27 SKHVSWADGGLQIA
+27 SHAVTWGSALNLNATTFAD
-41 ADQFAAAQPG
+41 AQPG
-51 NLIKVHFTGATDGIE
+51 NALKVFYTNASDGIE
-66 FKVMNAHFDH
+66 FKANGVNI
-76 LAGSRKSAWIIGD
+76 AGSRKNAWINGE
-89 GAFEQFLTPT
+89 GAYDLYLTPG
-99 AVDSL
+99 AIDAI
-104 KAYGLEIIGANFTCT
+104 KAHGLEIVGNQFTVT
-119 KVELLE
+119 KVELNE
-125 SKTLKEGFTVWTGF
+125 VEGREGMTTMWRGLY
-139 FWADSWSTMELYLD
+139 WADGW
-153 GEAIDWSQYKEMV
+153 GEMLFYPAIASVVDWSDYSAIRV
-166 IYHEANRSDFFVSIL
+166 YHEAGRSDFEINFKKGWGEGDQIGGIGDMTAGDGYVELPLTDERRALLASIDNEL
-181 SQFEREGAKVPEEAI
+181 IVQFYKG
-196 AKYDD
+196 DD
-201 KIVVDLRQVD
+201 K
-211 MNAVIAAAEEGQR
+211 A
-224 NTLKFQFNKEPG
+224 
-236 EAFNITD
+236 AFNVTEIA
-243 ITLVKETRIYNGNK
+243 LVEKPYLWKGNQ
-257 HVSWEDG
+257 HVSWSDG

-328 AVEELKAHGLELIG
+328 AVEELKAYGLELIG
-342 ANFTVTE
+342 GNFTVTE

-363 NVWTGYFWADD
+363 NVWTGYFWADE

-390 NDVKAIRFYHQANRS
+390 NDVKAIRFYSEANRS
-405 DFVLNVRDNWNEE
+405 DFVLNIRDNWDG

-439 PLTNFMR
+439 PLTDYMR

-455 LVQFNEEGGDPFN
+455 LVQFNKESGDPFN

-494 SRAAATIEGATM
+494 PRASSVIEGATM
-506 YRIVGGNASEGI
+506 YRIVGGNDSEGI

-554 ANGLVGNLGESAM
+554 ANGLVGNLGESAIT
-567 DVPTDAYVLKN
+567 VPQNGHSYVLST

-586 AVTIAPNRAYINMS
+586 DVTIAPNRAYINIS

-605 APTPGRIRRVIAAE
+605 APAPGRVRRVIAVE

-632 FSLKKVLMNGQLFI
+632 FSLEKVLMNGQLFI

>member
-20 ATDIWTG
+20 ATEIWTG
-27 SKHVSWADGGLQIA
+27 SHGVTWGAALNLDATTFAD
-41 ADQFAAAQPG
+41 AQPG
-51 NLIKVHFTGATDGIE
+51 NALKVFYTNASDGIE
-66 FKVMNAHFDH
+66 LKANGVNI
-76 LAGSRKSAWIIGD
+76 AGSRKNAWINNE
-89 GAFEQFLTPT
+89 GAYELYLTPG
-99 AVDSL
+99 AVDAI
-104 KAYGLEIIGANFTCT
+104 KAHGLEIVGANFTVT
-119 KVELLE
+119 KVELNE
-125 SKTLKEGFTVWTGF
+125 VEGREGMTTMWRGLY
-139 FWADSWSTMELYLD
+139 WADGC
-153 GEAIDWSQYKEMV
+153 GEMLFYPAIASVVDWSDYSAIRV
-166 IYHEANRSDFFVSIL
+166 YHEAGRSDFVLNFKKSWGEGDQIGGIGDMTAGDGYVELPLTDERRALLASIDNEL
-181 SQFEREGAKVPEEAI
+181 IVQFYKG
-196 AKYDD
+196 DD
-201 KIVVDLRQVD
+201 K
-211 MNAVIAAAEEGQR
+211 A
-224 NTLKFQFNKEPG
+224 
-236 EAFNITD
+236 AFNVTEIALVEKPYLWKGNQHVD
-243 ITLVKETRIYNGNK
+243 YGESSVITLDKALFATATAGQKLIVKYAT
-257 HVSWEDG
+257 D
-264 GLQIAAEKFANA
+264 AEK
-276 KAGDKIAI
+276 
-284 RYNSASEGIE
+284 EIE
-294 FKVMN
+294 LKVMN
-299 EHFDHLAGSREG
+299 EHFDHLAGSREQAKLDG
-311 LNFPNTEGSLEH
+311 NGRFEH

-328 AVEELKAHGLELIG
+328 AVEELKEYGLEIG
-342 ANFTVTE
+342 GNGFNALR
-349 VELMDGKASLPEGV
+349 VELVDGKASLPEGV

-405 DFVLNVRDNWNEE
+405 DFVLNIRDNWDG

-423 IANINAMTA
+423 IANIGAMTA
-432 GEGYMEL
+432 SEGYMEL
-439 PLTNFMR
+439 PLTDYMR

-455 LVQFNEEGGDPFN
+455 LVQFNKESGAAFN

-488 YGTICL
+488 YATICL
-494 SRAAATIEGATM
+494 PRASSVIEGATI
-506 YRIVGGNASEGI
+506 YQIVGGNASEGI

-533 FQASADQITVT
+533 FQASADQLTVT

-554 ANGLVGNLGESAM
+554 ANGLVGNLGATAM

-578 NLLYLVNS
+578 NQLYLVNS

-605 APTPGRIRRVIAAE
+605 APAPGRIRRVIAVE